1 MLSEADSWFLP
12 ALEGYTNTYVYQKKR
27 IVTTQVIF
35 QLGNKHKLFG
45 MEK

>member
-12 ALEGYTNTYVYQKKR
+12 ALEGYTYVYQKKR